1 MDATQLSVIVTLILT
16 LIKTAKYRA
25 QRQKRFASTHPQFRA
40 RIAQKG
46 RAGQGPPVSDFA
58 KKHSSLTFFFKSIG
72 DGCNGYSCDC
82 INVDNVTKIGK
93 IDNCESTEEGCL
105 PDEADNGTAGEF
117 PLLQILFCVS
127 FFPSDGTRGEVR
139 GRQRIERRKR

>member
-1 MDATQLSVIVTLILT
+1 MDATELSAIVTLTLT

-46 RAGQGPPVSDFA
+46 RSGLGPPVSDFA

-72 DGCNGYSCDC
+72 DGCNGYECDC
-82 INVDNVTKIGK
+82 NYVDNVTKIGK
-93 IDNCESTEEGCL
+93 LSCESSEAGCETEEGYT
-105 PDEADNGTAGEF
+105 GTTSEF
-117 PLLQILFCVS
+117 P
-127 FFPSDGTRGEVR
+127 FFTNPVLCIFFS
-139 GRQRIERRKR
+139 